1 LLSQAPK
8 SSRVF
13 EGGSDDDQNVSE
25 TSVLK
30 EKKYKKFF
38 NSKKFQDENSKNNY
52 LKHEMSNLSSLNER
66 PRRELNLKFETTSAL
81 GKNSTKK
88 PKSNIADKS
97 SRVLPNKKFFLDSE
111 CTNNNNSTLQ
121 RNFLSDTCLNRKK
134 SENMNSKS
142 LEGFNVNKN
151 GEKQLEID
159 DKFLIELNKNFE
171 NLINEDYADACIAIY
186 YIKESHTILL
196 EFYSL
201 MNLSNYELKN
211 VNVLID
217 VFHKDISKK
226 RIFSKLK
233 PVNIKALQES
243 KFKHTFSIKLNK
255 RVNIKALILNIYI
268 IGEVFKE
275 EFFEPE
281 PDLNANN
288 KTNILITSKSSLSDK
303 QILGGAHIVVKNF
316 L

>member
-1 LLSQAPK
+1 MLSRAPK

-13 EGGSDDDQNVSE
+13 EVASDDAQDASE

-66 PRRELNLKFETTSAL
+66 PRREVNLKFESTTAL
-81 GKNSTKK
+81 GKISSKK
-88 PKSNIADKS
+88 PKSNLGDRN
-97 SRVLPNKKFFLDSE
+97 SRVTPNKKFFLDSE

-121 RNFLSDTCLNRKK
+121 RNFLSDSCLNRKK

-142 LEGFNVNKN
+142 LEECFVNKN

-159 DKFLIELNKNFE
+159 DKFLIELNRNFE
-171 NLINEDYADACIAIY
+171 SLINEDYADACIAIY
-186 YIKESHTILL
+186 YIKDSHTLLL
-196 EFYSL
+196 EFHSL
-201 MNLSNYELKN
+201 INLSNYELKN

-217 VFHKDISKK
+217 VFHKEISKK

-255 RVNIKALILNIYI
+255 RVNIKALVINIYI
-268 IGEVFKE
+268 IGEILKE
-275 EFFEPE
+275 DFFEPE
-281 PDLNANN
+281 PDLNAN